1 MIRFEASKV
10 VCIVDRR
17 LTSAV
22 EEELR
27 RMGVGGYFAEH
38 AKQDSVRMRRGL
50 FGQRTVL
57 SEAPSDIIR
66 FHLPRGR
73 ETEAMAASA
82 SPRNPRVRMELRSAA
97 VWIFEVECRVMAG
110 TRSSFSMPHP
120 LSETR
125 MKETPPRW
133 ISQVI

>member
-27 RMGVGGYFAEH
+27 GMGVGGYFAEH
-38 AKQDSVRMRRGL
+38 AKQVSVQTRRGL

-73 ETEAMAASA
+73 ETDAMVRVAAAADLFLPGREAFS
-82 SPRNPRVRMELRSAA
+82 RS
-97 VWIFEVECRVMAG
+97 R
-110 TRSSFSMPHP
+110 
-120 LSETR
+120 
-125 MKETPPRW
+125 
-133 ISQVI
+133 